1 MKIEQKFKILEFFSK
16 NTYLMILKIWDNRF
30 SMDFTLDSY
39 SLCTPGTGWT
49 RKEAHKSMYSHS
61 MYGFYLKKVIIS

>member
-39 SLCTPGTGWT
+39 SLCTPGTG
-49 RKEAHKSMYSHS
+49 
-61 MYGFYLKKVIIS
+61 